1 MVAAKKRRAVSK
13 KKPAAPEKSSS
24 EYGARINKLGRD
36 REVIRKL
43 EATLKEKKD
52 AYEEACLELRRD
64 LVEAKLEG
72 ALGSKFT
79 ASVGERETA
88 TIDDYNR
95 FKTYIFR
102 TKSLDLLQSRP
113 SITAI
118 RERIADGKTVPG
130 ISIYK
135 KPVLNLRVRKK

>member
-1 MVAAKKRRAVSK
+1 MVAAKKKASVGK
-13 KKPAAPEKSSS
+13 KKPAPETPSS
-24 EYGARINKLGRD
+24 EYGARINKLGRE
-36 REVIRKL
+36 REAIRKL

-52 AYEEACLELRRD
+52 AFDEACLELRKD
-64 LVEAKLEG
+64 LVSAKLEG

-79 ASVGERETA
+79 AGVGERETA
-88 TIDDYNR
+88 SIDDYNR
-95 FKTYIFR
+95 FSKYVFR

-118 RERIADGKTVPG
+118 RERMADGKTVPG

>member
-1 MVAAKKRRAVSK
+1 MAAKKKSPVE
-13 KKPAAPEKSSS
+13 KPST
-24 EYGARINKLGRD
+24 EYGARINKLGRERD
-36 REVIRKL
+36 AIRKI
-43 EATLKEKKD
+43 EASLKERKD
-52 AYEEACLELRRD
+52 AYEEACLELRHD
-64 LVEAKLEG
+64 LVKAKLEG

-79 ASVGERETA
+79 ASVGERENA

-95 FKTYIFR
+95 FKQYIFR

-118 RERIADGKTVPG
+118 RERMADGKTVPG